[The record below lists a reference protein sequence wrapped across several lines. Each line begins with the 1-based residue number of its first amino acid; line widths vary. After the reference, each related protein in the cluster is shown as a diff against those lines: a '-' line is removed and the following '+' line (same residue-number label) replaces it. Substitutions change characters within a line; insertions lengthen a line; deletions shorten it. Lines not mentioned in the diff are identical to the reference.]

1 VYFLSGIKETTM
13 INKRIDSTETD
24 NTLLPFFR
32 DGDSI
37 LFDDLDAATPS
48 LHTGVRVLVSAHN
61 TSIESDISHS
71 SIAGS
76 GTTVKD
82 VPDARI
88 FTLTGLEEVCIV
100 NCD

>member
-1 VYFLSGIKETTM
+1 M
-13 INKRIDSTETD
+13 INKKIDSTETD

-37 LFDDLDAATPS
+37 LFDDSDAATPS

-71 SIAGS
+71 SIAG
-76 GTTVKD
+76 TWTVED
-82 VPDARI
+82 VPNARI
-88 FTLTGLEEVCIV
+88 VTLTGLEEVCIV